1 MIIVEEELILFLN
14 RQFTSQVE
22 LFLRKRGTKKYQEIP
37 TVKTDGKLGVTLSF
51 FEELISE
58 NSGGV
63 LRYDLYVK
71 KKETDFFQSL
81 ISNEATESNQYEK
94 IISTDSSHQFV
105 KIYTTLGNSLAIAT
119 ANFHEGI
126 VLTDIDDKSKKIIF
140 RDFSNSSL
148 AIKWNNNKTLEVE
161 TQENIKEVTL
171 SEALNQLPFFKEKH
185 LLSQFDNT
193 KSIKIQYGLIKAHYI
208 VALSSYESLALKSN
222 AKQDVVKATRI
233 TSLDTHALIITQ
245 KTLVIGS
252 NFKDKIKIFIKKRG
266 SKNYRLIQELS
277 HLESKIKQQKIF
289 GRVEEELSF
298 SGVYDFFFSNASE
311 EVYYPLNLTA
321 SLEKVLIFS
330 EGNSIF
336 LEYYATKN
344 NNLAL
349 LVKQIA
355 TTDIQATLISYNRK
369 EVIFDFKKQIAAAE
383 LLIVKR
389 KNKSERYSVP
399 GHSEN
404 TCFKF
409 IWDNALDSLGKEQV
423 GAIYDFYIRTTLPN
437 GNQAIHRLTNTEEM
451 AIETEDSTEIKDD
464 KQRYLD
470 IIELIENSHNIHNQT
485 VQPYLTLNNKWSLH
499 KGRAYNLK
507 KTNYKINT
515 KVIGFSKAASSYT
528 VSVLLG
534 NQTDSALEY
543 SQLVLVN
550 RNRLVHIETLL
561 ETEKVKIDDEQAI
574 LTATFSPQAD
584 MSPFYYDLFVLVT
597 DMEKS
602 EKPFYIPVKTV
613 DTATRNIIEKDVF
626 SQQSF
631 INQYM
636 MYPYISNLGDL
647 AFEFRLFEKFEHKEN
662 YTKEIRAEQI
672 AKKLAPQFKNDK
684 IWIIFEKN
692 AQGGHD
698 NGFHFFKYMMENTD
712 RKNIYYVIDPSSP
725 EYKNLLP
732 YKDNVLEFMSEKYF
746 VYLFLADLLIA
757 SDTRYHVYNTHIK
770 LSPLGKALA
779 NKPLVYLQ
787 HGVNGIKRV
796 PAFHKNSR
804 LLDFICVPDE
814 YEKQMVIE
822 KWGYSEE
829 EVAVTGLARWDSYTD
844 KTHAIPYKQ
853 IFLMPT
859 WRKWMDGMTSEKFVD
874 TPFYKHYAELLA
886 SPSLKDLM
894 LENNAR
900 ISFFL
905 HPYFKNYVELF
916 DIDDTFI
923 DKYGYLD
930 VDMGE
935 EIQKSSLMISDYSS
949 VLWDMFYLDKPVIFY
964 QFDQEDYLVSEGS
977 YMDYETELFGD
988 VVFDAEALI
997 QSIKKVVSNNFEIE
1011 KEYKE
1016 MRSNYFTYI
1025 DQNNS
1030 ERIYDVIKKLEN
1042 KSKSSNNKN
1051 KPKKLVTKL
1060 KDTKKVKA
1068 KYVKSNVKPK
1078 FSARV
1083 IRKIKREL
1091 RKIKKA

>member
-1 MIIVEEELILFLN
+1 MKKIYFVTNVLPKIHGGRTGSLLYRAKLLNSRGQNLTIISTNYNPNYPAVYQSFRDSKKVLHNTEFLNIYDYYKENSQTNDKILVWSEVLKEESEELSSLTQVIRSRKGGRSYYYKEGIPKYVIKESKQGIEFFAVYDEWNFNPSKYYFVNEEGLIHRIDYYDVENNLTRQEFLNNQGKIYLRKKFNLKNISEICLKKEELILFLN

-37 TVKTDGKLGVTLSF
+37 TVKTDGKLGVMLSF

-58 NSGGV
+58 NNGGV

-208 VALSSYESLALKSN
+208 VSLSSYESLALKSN
-222 AKQDVVKATRI
+222 AKQDIVKATRI

-330 EGNSIF
+330 EGNSIS

-369 EVIFDFKKQIAAAE
+369 EVIFDFKKQIASAE

-507 KTNYKINT
+507 KN
-515 KVIGFSKAASSYT
+515 
-528 VSVLLG
+528 
-534 NQTDSALEY
+534 
-543 SQLVLVN
+543 
-550 RNRLVHIETLL
+550 
-561 ETEKVKIDDEQAI
+561 
-574 LTATFSPQAD
+574 
-584 MSPFYYDLFVLVT
+584 
-597 DMEKS
+597 
-602 EKPFYIPVKTV
+602 
-613 DTATRNIIEKDVF
+613 
-626 SQQSF
+626 
-631 INQYM
+631 
-636 MYPYISNLGDL
+636 
-647 AFEFRLFEKFEHKEN
+647 
-662 YTKEIRAEQI
+662 
-672 AKKLAPQFKNDK
+672 KL
-684 IWIIFEKN
+684 
-692 AQGGHD
+692 
-698 NGFHFFKYMMENTD
+698 
-712 RKNIYYVIDPSSP
+712 
-725 EYKNLLP
+725 
-732 YKDNVLEFMSEKYF
+732 
-746 VYLFLADLLIA
+746 
-757 SDTRYHVYNTHIK
+757 
-770 LSPLGKALA
+770 
-779 NKPLVYLQ
+779 
-787 HGVNGIKRV
+787 
-796 PAFHKNSR
+796 
-804 LLDFICVPDE
+804 
-814 YEKQMVIE
+814 
-822 KWGYSEE
+822 
-829 EVAVTGLARWDSYTD
+829 
-844 KTHAIPYKQ
+844 
-853 IFLMPT
+853 
-859 WRKWMDGMTSEKFVD
+859 
-874 TPFYKHYAELLA
+874 
-886 SPSLKDLM
+886 
-894 LENNAR
+894 
-900 ISFFL
+900 
-905 HPYFKNYVELF
+905 
-916 DIDDTFI
+916 
-923 DKYGYLD
+923 
-930 VDMGE
+930 
-935 EIQKSSLMISDYSS
+935 
-949 VLWDMFYLDKPVIFY
+949 
-964 QFDQEDYLVSEGS
+964 
-977 YMDYETELFGD
+977 
-988 VVFDAEALI
+988 
-997 QSIKKVVSNNFEIE
+997 
-1011 KEYKE
+1011 
-1016 MRSNYFTYI
+1016 
-1025 DQNNS
+1025 
-1030 ERIYDVIKKLEN
+1030 
-1042 KSKSSNNKN
+1042 
-1051 KPKKLVTKL
+1051 
-1060 KDTKKVKA
+1060 
-1068 KYVKSNVKPK
+1068 
-1078 FSARV
+1078 
-1083 IRKIKREL
+1083 
-1091 RKIKKA
+1091 